1 MVSSHAANARDDGL
15 FALCGCLLDRCGLS
29 PDVAALARSLLLIN
43 GLLRWLCNRSV
54 AQRHHLL
61 HSTRWCQDRAQPRE
75 QRVIQVVLLD
85 MNGTACGEVSLK
97 LPEEA
102 LIDANDDACYIVR
115 RHHSSGFGGSS
126 GAMLEPLDDDS
137 AIFCKRELI
146 HGQLH
151 AHLCPRTGCALSRSS
166 R

>member
-1 MVSSHAANARDDGL
+1 MTDPVNGL
-15 FALCGCLLDRCGLS
+15 RTLAVQPLCGPEAS
-29 PDVAALARSLLLIN
+29 PLAFYSLVPRSCAAT
-43 GLLRWLCNRSV
+43 
-54 AQRHHLL
+54 Q
-61 HSTRWCQDRAQPRE
+61 E

-85 MNGTACGEVSLK
+85 MNGTARGEVSLK

-102 LIDANDDACYIVR
+102 LIDANNDACYIVR

-151 AHLCPRTGCALSRSS
+151 ASVPSHGVCSLQIIQMTSHDYRAEGTKDTEGTSELK
-166 R
+166 